1 MEPKSQSEKR
11 KAELIRRSD
20 SWFGALE
27 ASHYRTF
34 GFLKW
39 LGITTFLCAVLL
51 FVWFVLQQTE
61 EWASMAENR
70 HRVADHSLSLSPT
83 PSPQVGSDA
92 LESKRA
98 TSFTRFGLWQ
108 TPNVSHTPAVQAP
121 QAPFLDAP
129 PEPAE
134 AVTSSPPHDGAAEA
148 RAGGLSSE
156 PRPRRLPSVAHRVSH
171 DHHPQFPGTQVKE
184 ARRIADLEN
193 QRDSLR
199 SQLKETEAKVLAI
212 QKDADLVTNQ
222 RDALQARLKE
232 SEEKRL
238 AAQQNADLLT
248 GQLADLRVQLRDVES
263 RALAAEKSEELVKT
277 ERDALQIRLQETERE
292 AEAAQKNADLA
303 AQQRDALQREIGEVT
318 ARAQR
323 AEMNGILADNQR
335 EAMQVELKEKQE
347 EEAPEKKAP
356 ATQPGSDLA
365 ELPMSAPDTQFQK
378 VRPQNRPPR
387 QDAELAQTLPPNPS
401 QNAKPPPLTQTLDSS
416 VQPTG
421 PSTN

>member
-11 KAELIRRSD
+11 KAELISRSD

-51 FVWFVLQQTE
+51 FLWFVLQQTG
-61 EWASMAENR
+61 EWASMAESR
-70 HRVADHSLSLSPT
+70 RRVVDRSISLSPT
-83 PSPQVGSDA
+83 PSPQVGVDA
-92 LESKRA
+92 MESKQA
-98 TSFTRFGLWQ
+98 TSFAPSGVWQ
-108 TPNVSHTPAVQAP
+108 TPNLSSTPIVQGP
-121 QAPFLDAP
+121 QAPLLDPP
-129 PEPAE
+129 PEQSE
-134 AVTSSPPHDGAAEA
+134 AVTSSPPHQGTPGA

-156 PRPRRLPSVAHRVSH
+156 PRPRRSPSVAHRVSH

-212 QKDADLVTNQ
+212 QKDADLVTDQ

-238 AAQQNADLLT
+238 AAQQNADLLSA
-248 GQLADLRVQLRDVES
+248 QLAELRVQLREVES
-263 RALAAEKSEELVKT
+263 KALAAEKNEELVRT

-292 AEAAQKNADLA
+292 AEAAHKNADLA
-303 AQQRDALQREIGEVT
+303 TQQRDALQKEISEVT

-323 AEMNGILADNQR
+323 AEANAILADSQR
-335 EAMQVELKEKQE
+335 EAMQVELKEKQA
-347 EEAPEKKAP
+347 EEAPEKKTSP
-356 ATQPGSDLA
+356 SQLRSDLA
-365 ELPMSAPDTQFQK
+365 DMPVSAPDTQFQK
-378 VRPQNRPPR
+378 VRPENRPPH
-387 QDAELAQTLPPNPS
+387 QDAELAQIQPPNPS
-401 QNAKPPPLTQTLDSS
+401 QNAKPPPLTQTLDFRSAH
-416 VQPTG
+416 
-421 PSTN
+421 

>member
-61 EWASMAENR
+61 EWASMAERR
-70 HRVADHSLSLSPT
+70 HRVADRSLSLSPT
-83 PSPQVGSDA
+83 PSTQVGGDA

-98 TSFTRFGLWQ
+98 TSFTRSGLWQ
-108 TPNVSHTPAVQAP
+108 TPNVSRTPAVQAP

-129 PEPAE
+129 PERAD
-134 AVTSSPPHDGAAEA
+134 AVTSSPPHGGTAGD
-148 RAGGLSSE
+148 RAGGFSSE
-156 PRPRRLPSVAHRVSH
+156 PRPRRLPPAPHRVSH

-238 AAQQNADLLT
+238 AAQKNADLLT
-248 GQLADLRVQLRDVES
+248 GQLAELRVQLRDVEG
-263 RALAAEKSEELVKT
+263 RALAAEKNEELVRT

-318 ARAQR
+318 ERAQR
-323 AEMNGILADNQR
+323 AETNAILADNQR

-347 EEAPEKKAP
+347 EEAPEKK
-356 ATQPGSDLA
+356 TSPGSDLA
-365 ELPMSAPDTQFQK
+365 ELPISAPDTQFQK
-378 VRPQNRPPR
+378 VRPQNRPPH
-387 QDAELAQTLPPNPS
+387 QDAELAQTQPPNPS

>member
-1 MEPKSQSEKR
+1 
-11 KAELIRRSD
+11 
-20 SWFGALE
+20 
-27 ASHYRTF
+27 
-34 GFLKW
+34 
-39 LGITTFLCAVLL
+39 
-51 FVWFVLQQTE
+51 
-61 EWASMAENR
+61 MAESR
-70 HRVADHSLSLSPT
+70 HRVADRSLSLSPT
-83 PSPQVGSDA
+83 PSPQVGGDA

-98 TSFTRFGLWQ
+98 TSFTRSGLWQ
-108 TPNVSHTPAVQAP
+108 TPNVSRTPAVEALQAP
-121 QAPFLDAP
+121 LLNAL
-129 PEPAE
+129 PERAD
-134 AVTSSPPHDGAAEA
+134 AVTSSPPHEGTTGD
-148 RAGGLSSE
+148 RAGGFSSE
-156 PRPRRLPSVAHRVSH
+156 PRPHRLPPPPHRVAH

-238 AAQQNADLLT
+238 TAQKNADLLT
-248 GQLADLRVQLRDVES
+248 GQLAELRVQLREVES
-263 RALAAEKSEELVKT
+263 RALAAEKNEELVRT

-303 AQQRDALQREIGEVT
+303 TQQRDALQREIGEVT
-318 ARAQR
+318 ERAQR
-323 AEMNGILADNQR
+323 AETNAILADSRR

-347 EEAPEKKAP
+347 EETPEKKTP
-356 ATQPGSDLA
+356 PTQPGSDLA
-365 ELPMSAPDTQFQK
+365 ELPISAPDTQFQK
-378 VRPQNRPPR
+378 VRPQKRPPH
-387 QDAELAQTLPPNPS
+387 QDAELAQIQPPNPS